1 LTCRLV
7 LRSAY
12 CIQDRF
18 PMSRAGPIRLRPL
31 ESDRVVARAS
41 ARMTNPRV
49 QRGLRAVTLLADQK
63 AILVATAAV
72 WLASHFSRRQHRE
85 EANRMVCSVLI
96 AGALPHLFK
105 LLVRRRRPDRS
116 ITARRNGIRR
126 SGNAWDSFPSGHA
139 VHLGAIAPSAARLA
153 PRSIRPL
160 VWPALL
166 SLAATRVLILAHYP
180 TDVLAG
186 FGIGVALNRAVT
198 RILDALTPRG
208 EAITRRSGTATR
220 REEAMAK
227 FRAAFE
233 KT

>member
-1 LTCRLV
+1 MTGIRTRSVRGRYGQGRPSAPPSSGTC
-7 LRSAY
+7 SA
-12 CIQDRF
+12 
-18 PMSRAGPIRLRPL
+18 G
-31 ESDRVVARAS
+31 
-41 ARMTNPRV
+41 T
-49 QRGLRAVTLLADQK
+49 
-63 AILVATAAV
+63 AV

-198 RILDALTPRG
+198 RILDALPPRG
-208 EAITRRSGTATR
+208 EAIARPSGTATT
-220 REEAMAK
+220 REEAIAK

-233 KT
+233 TT

>member
-180 TDVLAG
+180 TDVLVLLSQKVAANG
-186 FGIGVALNRAVT
+186 EQNHLFGAASAKEVGSSARLGSTAW
-198 RILDALTPRG
+198 
-208 EAITRRSGTATR
+208 RRWLRDHSR
-220 REEAMAK
+220 SRL
-227 FRAAFE
+227 
-233 KT
+233 